1 MSDFAG
7 DFGGTFL
14 KMVWKDDGLELNLR
28 NGPKLIKEKTEAVLQ
43 RYAPEIENWMK
54 VNAPWTDQTGAAR
67 NGLAAR
73 YYSDSESTGIILFH
87 QVPYG
92 LWLEVRYSGKYAIID
107 PALQE
112 WGPRVMAGLTG
123 TLEEI

>member
-73 YYSDSESTGIILFH
+73 YYSDPDSTGIILFH